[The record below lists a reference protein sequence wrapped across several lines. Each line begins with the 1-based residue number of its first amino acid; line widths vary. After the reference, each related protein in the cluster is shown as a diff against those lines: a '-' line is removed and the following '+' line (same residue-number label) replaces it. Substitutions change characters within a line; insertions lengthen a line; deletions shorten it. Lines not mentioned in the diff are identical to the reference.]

1 MFRGSTAVMKSI
13 KKNINKRTFQKFT
26 LLLPVLPRNM
36 KVKSRDINGEAHKRE
51 KDNGKKGI
59 KCTGNRK
66 D

>member
-26 LLLPVLPRNM
+26 LLLPIRNM

-51 KDNGKKGI
+51 KDNGKKAI